1 MILGGSMLKLS
12 KQGENFE
19 KVMSGIFLS
28 IGSSFPVVHRS
39 FVNSTRV
46 IK

>member
-1 MILGGSMLKLS
+1 MILGGSMSKLV
-12 KQGENFE
+12 KQGENFV
-19 KVMSGIFLS
+19 KVMSGLFLS
-28 IGSSFPVVHRS
+28 VGSSFPMVHRS

>member
-1 MILGGSMLKLS
+1 MILGGSMSKLS

-19 KVMSGIFLS
+19 KVMSGFFLS
-28 IGSSFPVVHRS
+28 VGSYFPVVHRS
-39 FVNSTRV
+39 FVNSIRV

>member
-1 MILGGSMLKLS
+1 MILGAKISKLS
-12 KQGENFE
+12 KQGENFA
-19 KVMSGIFLS
+19 KVMSGLFLS
-28 IGSSFPVVHRS
+28 AGSSFPVVHRS